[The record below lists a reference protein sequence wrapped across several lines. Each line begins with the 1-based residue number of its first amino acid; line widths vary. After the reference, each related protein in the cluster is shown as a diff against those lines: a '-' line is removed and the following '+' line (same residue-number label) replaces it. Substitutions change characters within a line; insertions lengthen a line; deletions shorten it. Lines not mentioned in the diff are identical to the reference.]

1 MYRFSPKLFDEVKM
15 DSNVTEWLSLL
26 GRWAHIIFGISWIG
40 SSFFFNW
47 LDIHLAP
54 PKEKK
59 EGVTGELF
67 LVHGGG
73 YYQIQKKLF
82 GSEKIPDVLHW
93 FKWEA
98 AWTLISGYFLL
109 GLIYYSSGG
118 IYLIDP
124 EVSSISNSGAIV
136 FGIGTLIIT
145 WFIYDGIWRFFGHLG
160 NFPTLLTLALVV
172 GTSYLLSETLS
183 GRAAYIHIGAMI
195 GTWMVGN
202 VWMHIIP
209 AQKKMLA
216 QAEAGEPVDHS
227 LGKQGGFRSKQN
239 NYLTLPVIFIMIS
252 NHYPQTYGHELNW
265 LILILV
271 SVVGVLIRHYFNVR
285 EKQDKYSLWIIAPTF
300 VSLALLIFLTEPKTE
315 DEVVESLSSSVKE
328 TKVTEAPPKVE
339 RPIVQKE
346 VKALPKV
353 SLEGEIKILGS
364 IPAPKKLK
372 LPKKC
377 TRKFKGDIYDDRV
390 LAKNGKLQNTLV
402 WIYKGHENLKFPPPP
417 QKAFELDQKACVY
430 IPRVAAVR
438 AGQPVTFINSD
449 SLFHNVKAKTKNNKS
464 FNIGMPKK
472 DSRRTKQFDNE
483 EIVVKAKCSVH
494 PWMKASIGVFNH
506 PLFAVSDSKGKF
518 KIKELPVG
526 DYTVRAWHEVY
537 GILDQ
542 SISVKP
548 GLKNHL
554 IFTFKAN

>member
-1 MYRFSPKLFDEVKM
+1 M
-15 DSNVTEWLSLL
+15 DSNLTEWFSLL

-47 LDIHLAP
+47 LDIHLTP
-54 PKEKK
+54 PQEKK

-82 GSEKIPDVLHW
+82 GSEKIPHVLHW

-118 IYLIDP
+118 HYLIDP
-124 EVSSISNSGAIV
+124 DISSISHTNALI
-136 FGIGTLIIT
+136 FGIVTLIIT
-145 WFIYDGIWRFFGHLG
+145 WFIYDNIWKYLGHQG
-160 NFPTLLTLALVV
+160 QWPTLLTIALTI
-172 GTSYLLSETLS
+172 GASYALNKTLS
-183 GRAAYIHIGAMI
+183 GRAAYIHVGAMM
-195 GTWMVGN
+195 GTWMVAN

-216 QAEAGEPVDHS
+216 QAAAGQPVDHS
-227 LGKQGGFRSKQN
+227 LGKQGSFRSKQN

-265 LILILV
+265 AILFLLTATGI
-271 SVVGVLIRHYFNVR
+271 LIRHYFNIR
-285 EKQDKYSLWIIAPTF
+285 EKKDKYSLWIIVPVF
-300 VSLALLIFLTEPKTE
+300 ISLAILIFLTEPKME
-315 DEVVESLSSSVKE
+315 E
-328 TKVTEAPPKVE
+328 
-339 RPIVQKE
+339 
-346 VKALPKV
+346 KALDTPLKKED
-353 SLEGEIKILGS
+353 SIPQIKKKLQDKTLNLLEGEILIQGNV
-364 IPAPKKLK
+364 PQAKKLK

-377 TRKFKGDIYDDRV
+377 TRQLNKEIYDNRI
-390 LAKNGKLQNTLV
+390 LAKNGKLQNTIV
-402 WIYKGHENLKFPPPP
+402 WVYKGHENIEMPPPP
-417 QKAFELDQKACVY
+417 QKAFELDQKGCTY
-430 IPRVAAVR
+430 IPRIAAVR

-449 SLFHNVKAKTKNNKS
+449 SFFHNVKAKTDKNKS

-472 DSRRTKQFDNE
+472 NSRKTKIFDKE

-494 PWMKASIGVFNH
+494 PWMKASIGVFKH
-506 PLFAVSDSKGKF
+506 PYFSISNPQGIF
-518 KIKELPVG
+518 QIKDLPSG

-537 GILDQ
+537 GILNHKV
-542 SISVKP
+542 SIGP
-548 GLKNHL
+548 GLKNRL
-554 IFTFKAN
+554 TFIFKVK